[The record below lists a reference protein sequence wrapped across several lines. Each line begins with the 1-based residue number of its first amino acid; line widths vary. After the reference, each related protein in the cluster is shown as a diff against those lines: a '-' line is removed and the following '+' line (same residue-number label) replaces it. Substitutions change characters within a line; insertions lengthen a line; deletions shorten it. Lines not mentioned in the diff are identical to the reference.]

1 VAHTGGSGGHRW
13 LSADG
18 ECDCGLV
25 LRHTLLSVLPTATV
39 ACGSAVVLGVTDRL
53 APGGAWSTTAA
64 LVVVVLALQPA
75 RRITG
80 LLARGRPGRRPAPAT
95 ALGAELRASRQQAI
109 RAQDAERRR
118 LERNLHDGAQQELVA
133 LLVQI
138 EALERA
144 GTSAAA
150 PERGDGVA
158 ALRNGL
164 ARTCSELRRLAAGQA
179 PAALTRAGLGA
190 ALEAVAV
197 PARCTGV
204 AVEVDCRTERLP
216 AVVEAAVY
224 FCCREAVQNAVG
236 HAGARRVLVTVRV
249 EVAEVVFAVVDD
261 GIGFDPGTAAGGAG
275 LRNLHER
282 SAAAGGKVR
291 LRSSPGA
298 GTQVLCRLP
307 LHGPAPPARFEAAR

>member
-1 VAHTGGSGGHRW
+1 VAHADGSGGHRS
-13 LSADG
+13 LSADRG
-18 ECDCGLV
+18 CDCGLV

-39 ACGSAVVLGVTDRL
+39 ACGSAVVLRVTDRL

-64 LVVVVLALQPA
+64 LAVVVLALQPA

-80 LLARGRPGRRPAPAT
+80 LLAHGRPGRRLAPAT
-95 ALGAELRASRQQAI
+95 ALGAELRASRQQAV

-138 EALERA
+138 EALQRA
-144 GTSAAA
+144 ETSAAA
-150 PERGDGVA
+150 PECGDRCA

-179 PAALTRAGLGA
+179 PAALTRAGLAA
-190 ALEAVAV
+190 ALEAFAV

-204 AVEVDCRTERLP
+204 AVEVDCRTGRLP

-224 FCCREAVQNAVG
+224 FCCHEAVQNAVG

-261 GIGFDPGTAAGGAG
+261 GMGFDPSTAAGGAG

-282 SAAAGGKVR
+282 SAAAGGQVR

-307 LHGPAPPARFEAAR
+307 LHGPAPAATFEAAR

>member
-1 VAHTGGSGGHRW
+1 VAHAHGSGGHRS
-13 LSADG
+13 LSADRG
-18 ECDCGLV
+18 CDCGLV
-25 LRHTLLSVLPTATV
+25 LRHTLLSVLPTATL
-39 ACGSAVVLGVTDRL
+39 ACGCAVVFRVTDRL

-64 LVVVVLALQPA
+64 LAVVVLALQPA

-80 LLARGRPGRRPAPAT
+80 LLAHGRPGRRLAPAT
-95 ALGAELRASRQQAI
+95 APGAELRASRQQVV

-138 EALERA
+138 EALRRA
-144 GTSAAA
+144 ETSAAA
-150 PERGDGVA
+150 PECGDRCA

-179 PAALTRAGLGA
+179 PDALTRAGLAA
-190 ALEAVAV
+190 ALEAFAV

-204 AVEVDCRTERLP
+204 AVEVDCCTGRLP

-236 HAGARRVLVTVRV
+236 HAGALRVLVTVRV

-261 GIGFDPGTAAGGAG
+261 GMGFATSTAAGGAG

-282 SAAAGGKVR
+282 SAAAGGKIR

-298 GTQVLCRLP
+298 GTEVLCRLP
-307 LHGPAPPARFEAAR
+307 LHGPAPAATFEAAR

>member
-1 VAHTGGSGGHRW
+1 VAHAHGSGGHRS
-13 LSADG
+13 LSADRG
-18 ECDCGLV
+18 CDCGLV

-39 ACGSAVVLGVTDRL
+39 ACGSAVVLRVTDRL

-64 LVVVVLALQPA
+64 LAVVVLALQPA

-80 LLARGRPGRRPAPAT
+80 LLAHGRPGRRLAPAT
-95 ALGAELRASRQQAI
+95 ALGAELRASRQQAV

-138 EALERA
+138 EALQRA
-144 GTSAAA
+144 ETSAAA
-150 PERGDGVA
+150 PECGDRCA

-179 PAALTRAGLGA
+179 PAALTRAGLAA
-190 ALEAVAV
+190 ALEAFAV

-204 AVEVDCRTERLP
+204 AVEVDCRTGRLP

-224 FCCREAVQNAVG
+224 FCCHEAVQNAVG

-261 GIGFDPGTAAGGAG
+261 GMGFDPSTAAGGAG

-307 LHGPAPPARFEAAR
+307 LHGPAPAATFEAAR

>member
-1 VAHTGGSGGHRW
+1 
-13 LSADG
+13 
-18 ECDCGLV
+18 V

-39 ACGSAVVLGVTDRL
+39 ACGSAVVLRVTDRL

-64 LVVVVLALQPA
+64 LAVVVLALQPA

-80 LLARGRPGRRPAPAT
+80 LLAHGRPGRRLAPAT
-95 ALGAELRASRQQAI
+95 ALGAELRASRQQAV

-138 EALERA
+138 EALQRA
-144 GTSAAA
+144 ETSAAA
-150 PERGDGVA
+150 PECGDRCA

-179 PAALTRAGLGA
+179 PAALTRAGLAA
-190 ALEAVAV
+190 ALEAFAV

-204 AVEVDCRTERLP
+204 AVEVDCRTGRLP

-224 FCCREAVQNAVG
+224 FCCHEAVQNAVG

-261 GIGFDPGTAAGGAG
+261 GMGFDPSTAAGGAG

-307 LHGPAPPARFEAAR
+307 LHGPAPAATFEAAR

>member
-1 VAHTGGSGGHRW
+1 
-13 LSADG
+13 
-18 ECDCGLV
+18 V

-39 ACGSAVVLGVTDRL
+39 ACGSAVVLRVTDRL

-64 LVVVVLALQPA
+64 LAVVVLALQPA

-80 LLARGRPGRRPAPAT
+80 LLAHGRPGRRPAPAT
-95 ALGAELRASRQQAI
+95 ALGAELRASRQQAV

-138 EALERA
+138 EALQRA
-144 GTSAAA
+144 ETSAAA
-150 PERGDGVA
+150 PECGDRCA

-164 ARTCSELRRLAAGQA
+164 ARTCSELRRLAAGQV
-179 PAALTRAGLGA
+179 PAALTRAGLAA
-190 ALEAVAV
+190 ALEAFAV

-204 AVEVDCRTERLP
+204 AVEVEVEVDCRTGRLP

-261 GIGFDPGTAAGGAG
+261 GMGFDPSTAAGGAG

-307 LHGPAPPARFEAAR
+307 LHGPAPAAK